1 MVIDNK
7 ILDDLS
13 AQAKANPRLRQ
24 AMDLRNS
31 PEDLSQRM
39 LNALEPG
46 TVMPIHR
53 HMASSETVTLLR
65 GKIRWHFYDDAGKET
80 GSVLL
85 DANGDVRCI
94 NVGKARWHS
103 DRLKEHQGDASALFR
118 GARFTKAHLPVKLV
132 YTEEYE
138 DEHQARMRE
147 QQLHGWT
154 RAKKEALISGDIE
167 KLKQLSK
174 KKDLS

>member
-1 MVIDNK
+1 MTGIRSPLKHKVEIRPVSSNVER
-7 ILDDLS
+7 
-13 AQAKANPRLRQ
+13 KACNAYSIGIKNPCP
-24 AMDLRNS
+24 DFI
-31 PEDLSQRM
+31 E
-39 LNALEPG
+39 G
-46 TVMPIHR
+46 TVYILECSDGSYYVGSTTNLKLRLQEH
-53 HMASSETVTLLR
+53 SE
-65 GKIRWHFYDDAGKET
+65 GKSTYT
-80 GSVLL
+80 S
-85 DANGDVRCI
+85 
-94 NVGKARWHS
+94 
-103 DRLKEHQGDASALFR
+103 
-118 GARFTKAHLPVKLV
+118 AHLPVKLV

>member
-1 MVIDNK
+1 MIIDNK

-13 AQAKANPRLRQ
+13 AQAKVNPRLRQ
-24 AMDLRNS
+24 SMDLRNS

-53 HMASSETVTLLR
+53 HLASSETVTLLR

-80 GSVLL
+80 ESVLL

-94 NVGKARWHS
+94 NVE
-103 DRLKEHQGDASALFR
+103 KER
-118 GARFTKAHLPVKLV
+118 
-132 YTEEYE
+132 
-138 DEHQARMRE
+138 
-147 QQLHGWT
+147 
-154 RAKKEALISGDIE
+154 
-167 KLKQLSK
+167 
-174 KKDLS
+174 

>member
-1 MVIDNK
+1 MVMVIDSK

-53 HMASSETVTLLR
+53 HHASSESVVLLR
-65 GKIRWHFYDDAGKET
+65 GKIEWVFYDENGKVTERVT
-80 GSVLL
+80 L
-85 DANGDVRCI
+85 DANGEPRMI
-94 NVGKARWHS
+94 NVERDRWHS
-103 DRLKEHQGDASALFR
+103 LVCLEEGSVLYESKNRAYQPLEEDEVMEHQ
-118 GARFTKAHLPVKLV
+118 K
-132 YTEEYE
+132 
-138 DEHQARMRE
+138 
-147 QQLHGWT
+147 
-154 RAKKEALISGDIE
+154 
-167 KLKQLSK
+167 
-174 KKDLS
+174 